1 MRTLLFVLFIHSF
14 YTFRKLI
21 KIGITLGIT
30 IKALSIHPLLRRLFY
45 RNANEMN
52 FNVVERVHCDGQRYI
67 SFDDLHVQRDLRR
80 DRIGSRCR
88 ADGVADR
95 GGNTPA
101 RRGERIYLTG
111 RPIYA

>member
-1 MRTLLFVLFIHSF
+1 
-14 YTFRKLI
+14 
-21 KIGITLGIT
+21 
-30 IKALSIHPLLRRLFY
+30 
-45 RNANEMN
+45 MN
-52 FNVVERVHCDGQRYI
+52 FNVVEGVHCDGQRYI
-67 SFDDLHVQRDLRR
+67 SFDDLHMQRDLRR

-111 RPIYA
+111 RPIYAWPPLSRAGEKTAFASTV